1 MGGRIYGVYAMVKY
15 KILLFDAD
23 ETLLD
28 FPASE
33 KEALKK
39 VLEHFGIEYSEEL
52 RTTFSAINL
61 ALWKQLEKGLITRDV
76 IRIRRFEQFV
86 QAAGITADPKE
97 MSALYVKFLG
107 ESCFVLPGA
116 AELCEKLKEKYELY
130 IVTNGIGTVQQSRL
144 KKSGLLPYFK
154 GVFVS
159 EEIGSQKP
167 DKKFFDFIFAKIVEK
182 DKSKFIII
190 GDSMTSDIL
199 GGINAGI
206 DTCFFNPWGR
216 EEIYTPTYTVTSFEE
231 LENLF
236 S

>member
-39 VLEHFGIEYSEEL
+39 VLEHFGIRYSEEF
-52 RTTFSAINL
+52 RATFSAINL
-61 ALWKQLEKGLITRDV
+61 ALWKQLEKGLVTRDI

-86 QAAGITADPKE
+86 QTTGITADPKE

-154 GVFVS
+154 DVFIS

-167 DKKFFDFIFAKIVEK
+167 DKRFFDFIFAKIAEK